1 MAKAIAL
8 EDFQR
13 VFGSLTELSSVAL
26 GASIVSCSDE
36 FFAPA
41 SDLLKV
47 AVCLCL
53 LPYSYIKL
61 KHAKTARFEH
71 EGSIWAKRSSV

>member
-53 LPYSYIKL
+53 FPSSFLKS
-61 KHAKTARFEH
+61 KHAN
-71 EGSIWAKRSSV
+71 SPL